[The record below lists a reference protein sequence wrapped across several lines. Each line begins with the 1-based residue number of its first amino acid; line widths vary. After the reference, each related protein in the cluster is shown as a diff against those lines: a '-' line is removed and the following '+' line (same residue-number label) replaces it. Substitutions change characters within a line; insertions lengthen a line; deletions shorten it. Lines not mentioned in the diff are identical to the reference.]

1 MSSQIKPVHH
11 SMYQSMRIYSLIFVL
26 TLFSCSSNYH
36 YQKALKK
43 GLKPLITSDT
53 IRVSTIDSIP
63 VVYRDS
69 VIYEHFFSS
78 KDTVIR
84 YENVY
89 VPKTRL
95 EIRTEYKILRDTI
108 RMTRVVEKA
117 RAKASKPS
125 SVNWTL
131 ILIVISLILGSLF
144 YLKSK

>member
-1 MSSQIKPVHH
+1 
-11 SMYQSMRIYSLIFVL
+11 MRLLIIL
-26 TLFSCSSNYH
+26 LILSSCSSSY
-36 YQKALKK
+36 YYRKALKK
-43 GLKPLITSDT
+43 GLEPIVTSDT

-78 KDTVIR
+78 KDTVIK

-117 RAKASKPS
+117 RAKASKKS

-131 ILIVISLILGSLF
+131 IIIVVTLLLSVLV

>member
-1 MSSQIKPVHH
+1 
-11 SMYQSMRIYSLIFVL
+11 MRIYSLIFVL

-43 GLKPLITSDT
+43 GLKPIISSDT
-53 IRVSTIDSIP
+53 IRVATIDSIP
-63 VVYRDS
+63 VIYRDS
-69 VIYEHFFSS
+69 IIYERYFSS

-95 EIRTEYKILRDTI
+95 EIRTEYKIQRDTI
-108 RMTRVVEKA
+108 RLTRVVEKA
-117 RAKASKPS
+117 KAKASRPTGFAGI
-125 SVNWTL
+125 NWTL
-131 ILIVISLILGSLF
+131 VLIVLGVVLSILM

>member
-1 MSSQIKPVHH
+1 
-11 SMYQSMRIYSLIFVL
+11 MRIFSLVFVL

-43 GLKPLITSDT
+43 GLKPIISSDT

-63 VVYRDS
+63 IIYRDS
-69 VIYEHFFSS
+69 IIYERFFSS

-95 EIRTEYKILRDTI
+95 EIRTEYKIQRDTI

-117 RAKASKPS
+117 RAKASAPK

-131 ILIVISLILGSLF
+131 IIIVISVLLSALV

>member
-1 MSSQIKPVHH
+1 
-11 SMYQSMRIYSLIFVL
+11 MRIYSLIFVL
-26 TLFSCSSNYH
+26 TLFSCSSSYH
-36 YQKALKK
+36 YRKALKK
-43 GLKPLITSDT
+43 GLEPIVTSDT

-78 KDTVIR
+78 KDTVIK

-117 RAKASKPS
+117 RAKASKKS

-131 ILIVISLILGSLF
+131 IIIVVTLLLSVLV

>member
-1 MSSQIKPVHH
+1 
-11 SMYQSMRIYSLIFVL
+11 MRIYSLIFIL

-43 GLKPLITSDT
+43 GLEPIISSDT
-53 IRVSTIDSIP
+53 IRVATIDSIP
-63 VVYRDS
+63 VIYRDS
-69 VIYEHFFSS
+69 IIYERYFSS

-95 EIRTEYKILRDTI
+95 EIRTEYKIQRDTI
-108 RMTRVVEKA
+108 RLTRVVEKA
-117 RAKASKPS
+117 KAKASRPTGFAGI
-125 SVNWTL
+125 NWTL
-131 ILIVISLILGSLF
+131 VLIVLGVVLSILM

>member
-1 MSSQIKPVHH
+1 
-11 SMYQSMRIYSLIFVL
+11 MRLLIIL
-26 TLFSCSSNYH
+26 LILSSCSSSYH
-36 YQKALKK
+36 YRKALKK
-43 GLKPLITSDT
+43 GLEPIVTSDT

-78 KDTVIR
+78 KDTVIK

-117 RAKASKPS
+117 RAKASKKS

-131 ILIVISLILGSLF
+131 IIIVVTLLLSVLV

>member
-1 MSSQIKPVHH
+1 
-11 SMYQSMRIYSLIFVL
+11 MRLLIIL
-26 TLFSCSSNYH
+26 LILSSCSSSYH
-36 YQKALKK
+36 YRKALKK
-43 GLKPLITSDT
+43 GLEPIVTSDT

-78 KDTVIR
+78 KDTIIQ

-95 EIRTEYKILRDTI
+95 EIRTDYKILRDTI
-108 RMTRVVEKA
+108 RMTRIVEKA

-131 ILIVISLILGSLF
+131 ILIVISLILGALF

>member
-1 MSSQIKPVHH
+1 
-11 SMYQSMRIYSLIFVL
+11 MRIYSLICVL

-43 GLKPLITSDT
+43 GLKPIISSDT

-63 VVYRDS
+63 VIYRDS
-69 VIYEHFFSS
+69 IIYERFFSS

-84 YENVY
+84 YENIY

-95 EIRTEYKILRDTI
+95 EIRTEYKIHRYTV
-108 RMTRVVEKA
+108 RMTKVIEKA
-117 RAKASKPS
+117 RAKASAPK

-131 ILIVISLILGSLF
+131 IIIVISVLLSALV

>member
-1 MSSQIKPVHH
+1 
-11 SMYQSMRIYSLIFVL
+11 MRIYSLIFAL

-43 GLKPLITSDT
+43 GLKPIISSDT
-53 IRVSTIDSIP
+53 IRVATIDSIP
-63 VVYRDS
+63 VIYRDS
-69 VIYEHFFSS
+69 IIYERYFSS
-78 KDTVIR
+78 KDTVIK

-89 VPKTRL
+89 IPKTRL
-95 EIRTEYKILRDTI
+95 EIRTEYKIQRDTI

-117 RAKASKPS
+117 RAKASAPK

-131 ILIVISLILGSLF
+131 IIIVISLLLSALM